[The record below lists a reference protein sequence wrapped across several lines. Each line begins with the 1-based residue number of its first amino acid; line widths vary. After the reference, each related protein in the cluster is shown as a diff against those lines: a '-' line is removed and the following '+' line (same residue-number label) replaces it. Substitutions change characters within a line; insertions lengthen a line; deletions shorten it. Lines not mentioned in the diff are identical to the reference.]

1 MTEARGK
8 MKARI
13 LVVDD
18 DPQVRDLL
26 TTFLEREGY
35 DIETADSAHSA
46 IACLEAG
53 KYDIVLTDKNMPD
66 GNGDAEDGMLV
77 LKYIKAHAPSA
88 EVIMIT
94 GFATIETAIEA
105 MKMGAFD
112 YIMKPVPMDE
122 LRSKIERILEYK
134 AFINSE
140 NNLQIYRTLHNQLLD
155 QLKNSSDLPEDQ
167 VEHLLKI
174 IGGRIDSVFGL
185 QKEYEAIIQIQT
197 ESLEK
202 IHGYVEFLEGV
213 IPEDNPYSEIVD
225 KIRDEAAKHVSE

>member
-1 MTEARGK
+1 

-26 TTFLEREGY
+26 TTFLERDGY

-46 IACLEAG
+46 VACLEADE
-53 KYDIVLTDKNMPD
+53 YDIVLTDKNMPD
-66 GNGDAEDGMLV
+66 GNGNAEAGMLV
-77 LKYIKAHAPSA
+77 LKYVKAHAPSA

-122 LRSKIERILEYK
+122 LRSKIERILDYK
-134 AFINSE
+134 TFINSE

-155 QLKNSSDLPEDQ
+155 QLKNSADLPEDQ

-174 IGGRIDSVFGL
+174 IGGRIDSVFGM
-185 QKEYEAIIQIQT
+185 QKEYETIIRIQT

-225 KIRDEAAKHVSE
+225 KIRDEAAKHGSE

>member
-1 MTEARGK
+1 

-18 DPQVRDLL
+18 DPQIRVLL
-26 TTFLEREGY
+26 TAFLERGGY
-35 DIETADSAHSA
+35 ETETADSAHSA
-46 IACLEAG
+46 ITRMETG
-53 KYDIVLTDKNMPD
+53 EYDIVLTDKNMPD
-66 GNGDAEDGMLV
+66 GTRDVEAGMLV
-77 LKYIKAHAPSA
+77 LKYIKEKAPST

-122 LRSKIERILEYK
+122 LIRKIERILDYK
-134 AFINSE
+134 KFINSE
-140 NNLQIYRTLHNQLLD
+140 NNLQIYRTLHNQILD
-155 QLKNSSDLPEDQ
+155 QLKNNSNLPEDQ
-167 VEHLLKI
+167 VQHLLKI
-174 IGGRIDSVFGL
+174 IGGRIDNVFGM
-185 QKEYEAIIQIQT
+185 QKEYETIIQLQA

-202 IHGYVEFLEGV
+202 IHGYAEFLEGT
-213 IPEDNPYSEIVD
+213 IPEENPYSEIVD

>member
-1 MTEARGK
+1 

-18 DPQVRDLL
+18 DPQIRDLL
-26 TTFLEREGY
+26 TTFLEGDGY

-46 IACLEAG
+46 MTCLASGE
-53 KYDIVLTDKNMPD
+53 YDIVLTDKNMPD
-66 GNGDAEDGMLV
+66 GSSEMEAGMRV
-77 LKYIKAHAPSA
+77 LKYVKDHSPAT

-122 LRSKIERILEYK
+122 LRRKIERILEYK
-134 AFINSE
+134 AFINSG
-140 NNLQIYRTLHNQLLD
+140 NNLQIYRTLHNQILD
-155 QLKNSSDLPEDQ
+155 HLKNSSNLPEDQ

-174 IGGRIDSVFGL
+174 IGGRIDSVFGI
-185 QKEYEAIIQIQT
+185 QKEYETIIRLQA

-202 IHGYVEFLEGV
+202 IHGYVEFLDGV
-213 IPEDNPYSEIVD
+213 IPRENPYSEIVD
-225 KIRDEAAKHVSE
+225 KIRTEAAKHLD